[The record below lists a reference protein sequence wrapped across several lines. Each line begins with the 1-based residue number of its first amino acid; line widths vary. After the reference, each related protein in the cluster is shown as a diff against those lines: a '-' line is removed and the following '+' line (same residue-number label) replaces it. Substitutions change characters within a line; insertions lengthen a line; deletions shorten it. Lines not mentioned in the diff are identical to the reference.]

1 MCIFKKLKSVKQNH
15 RDNIRLENDMMEVFG
30 HLLFLDL
37 SFFQNYTYIN
47 YREMAGAKYVLWRF
61 V

>member
-1 MCIFKKLKSVKQNH
+1 MT
-15 RDNIRLENDMMEVFG
+15 EVFG

-47 YREMAGAKYVLWRF
+47 YREMAGAKYVCILRRPTAAGA
-61 V
+61 VTNGS